1 MPPMNGQT
9 SVNGPRFRSFSAQ
22 HPREIA
28 QGPTLRRH
36 SSFHPGPDFMPHQF
50 LQRPKHAQQVSF
62 DLESPNTLPRKSSS
76 PPCPFASRDFAE
88 SRNSSPRSTR
98 SDDSGTLVSTSS
110 PHHLKDLPAH
120 CYNAKCDCHSMTPLE
135 LDIRPAFTSPSTS
148 PKPFLGKRLPN
159 MKNAFSSKRRASS
172 SATIAEV
179 EPSMRCELLR
189 SSIDSPNVTPAS
201 IVESDSRPGTAG
213 STSGESYRSA
223 FVRPFMPIRSKTT
236 PLSPRA
242 CRPRKFCMDLAD
254 NISNRN
260 SCWPRSGHKSEINP
274 HVF

>member
-1 MPPMNGQT
+1 
-9 SVNGPRFRSFSAQ
+9 
-22 HPREIA
+22 
-28 QGPTLRRH
+28 
-36 SSFHPGPDFMPHQF
+36 
-50 LQRPKHAQQVSF
+50 
-62 DLESPNTLPRKSSS
+62 
-76 PPCPFASRDFAE
+76 
-88 SRNSSPRSTR
+88 
-98 SDDSGTLVSTSS
+98 
-110 PHHLKDLPAH
+110 
-120 CYNAKCDCHSMTPLE
+120 
-135 LDIRPAFTSPSTS
+135 
-148 PKPFLGKRLPN
+148 
-159 MKNAFSSKRRASS
+159 
-172 SATIAEV
+172 
-179 EPSMRCELLR
+179 MRCELLR